1 MEYDI
6 SVKKNEAYLYIPQ
19 DSLKSQDTLH
29 KQSKVRT
36 KIKVFCMYICGNSS
50 NYIFQKDIWETVIA
64 IIEII
69 FEEKD

>member
-6 SVKKNEAYLYIPQ
+6 SVKKNEAFLYIPQ

-36 KIKVFCMYICGNSS
+36 KYVCTYV
-50 NYIFQKDIWETVIA
+50 DIVM
-64 IIEII
+64 II
-69 FEEKD
+69 FSRRIYGKL